1 MQIHHVGYRIRGF
14 YRLTQFGHRWGMI
27 PHEAHHR
34 LKILHFC
41 ARHGPAATGEAFGV
55 SRRTLY
61 RWQRALTQAGGDPQA
76 LAVRSRAPHRRRQA
90 TWPPALSQAIR
101 RLRTTYPNRG
111 KAKLHVLLRPWC
123 AQHGLALPRVS
134 TIGRLIAR
142 APDRMRH
149 TPSRLDAR
157 GRPKP
162 RTRRRKS
169 RPPRPRPAQP
179 LAVLAGDPVVRLHAG
194 LRRYLFTFIDPCSR
208 FAFAVATATASSRHA
223 THALD
228 ALCALLPAPPRVLLS
243 DNGPEFQGHFQH
255 RLDERGITHWWTYPR
270 SPKMNA
276 HAERFNRTLQETFV
290 DYHEDLLFDDLAA
303 FNRKLADWLLAYNTV
318 LPHHSLG
325 RQSPVQSLIHHQ
337 PECQMWWTHTQS

>member
-14 YRLTQFGHRWGMI
+14 YRLTQFGHRWDMI

-169 RPPRPRPAQP
+169 RPPRPRPAPGGLGRRSRCAAPRRTPP
-179 LAVLAGDPVVRLHAG
+179 LPIHLHRSLQSLRL
-194 LRRYLFTFIDPCSR
+194 RC
-208 FAFAVATATASSRHA
+208 
-223 THALD
+223 
-228 ALCALLPAPPRVLLS
+228 
-243 DNGPEFQGHFQH
+243 GHRH
-255 RLDERGITHWWTYPR
+255 RLQPPCHPR
-270 SPKMNA
+270 P
-276 HAERFNRTLQETFV
+276 RCTLCVAPGPTPGPP
-290 DYHEDLLFDDLAA
+290 L
-303 FNRKLADWLLAYNTV
+303 R
-318 LPHHSLG
+318 
-325 RQSPVQSLIHHQ
+325 
-337 PECQMWWTHTQS
+337 